1 MDVSSLSPADLA
13 SWVARLPAAVRQRL
27 LAALL
32 AFEAGFTATSSG
44 SNSFSAPPPPRPDQD
59 RSSGRCRV
67 ACPNAGVGLAFC
79 RGVCGRKPKPRRRRP
94 HRRHFLPGVS

>member
-32 AFEAGFTATSSG
+32 AFEAGSTATSSG

-59 RSSGRCRV
+59 RVRTQV
-67 ACPNAGVGLAFC
+67 WA
-79 RGVCGRKPKPRRRRP
+79 
-94 HRRHFLPGVS
+94 